1 MAGPLTGKVAMVT
14 GGSRGIGRG
23 IALSL
28 AHEGATVVVCARSDD
43 SAASPY
49 GSIEQTAQEA
59 RELGGE
65 AVAMK
70 LDVTNDDEVRQVVES
85 IQRDFGHLDIV
96 VNNAARMGQGGGD
109 FWGSSPENLDAYYR
123 TNVRAPYLITTLV
136 GPHMEQI
143 GGGAIINI
151 TSGGASLPRPPGPD
165 WQLSPGRTYVGYGIT
180 KAALNRW
187 VAGVAGELRLRNI
200 AIVAV
205 DPGRTVVE
213 RNIVNPIAGVDYTTA
228 NSPEVTGRAV
238 AFICR
243 DAMAYTGRVVES
255 KALVDEHGLAMT
267 GIVPRNA
274 ARG

>member
-23 IALSL
+23 IALCLSD
-28 AHEGATVVVCARSDD
+28 EGAMVVVCARSDD
-43 SAASPY
+43 SAGSPY

-59 RELGGE
+59 RDLGGE
-65 AVAMK
+65 AIAMK
-70 LDVTNDDEVRQVVES
+70 LDVTDDDEVRSVVEA

-109 FWGSSPENLDAYYR
+109 FWGSSPENLDNYYR
-123 TNVRAPYLITTLV
+123 TNVRAPYFITTLV
-136 GPHMEQI
+136 GPHMEAL
-143 GGGAIINI
+143 GGGAIINV
-151 TSGGASLPRPPGPD
+151 TSGGANLPPPPGPD

-213 RNIVNPIAGVDYTTA
+213 RNIVNPIAGVNYATA

-255 KALVDEHGLAMT
+255 KPLVDKHGLTMK
-267 GIVPRNA
+267 GIMPRNA
-274 ARG
+274 VR

>member
-23 IALSL
+23 IALCL
-28 AHEGATVVVCARSDD
+28 ADEGAMVVVCARSDD
-43 SAASPY
+43 SAGSPY

-59 RELGGE
+59 RDLGGE

-70 LDVTNDDEVRQVVES
+70 LDVTDDDEVRSVVEA

-109 FWGSSPENLDAYYR
+109 FWGSSPENLDNYYR
-123 TNVRAPYLITTLV
+123 TNVRAPYFITTLV
-136 GPHMEQI
+136 GPHMEAL
-143 GGGAIINI
+143 GGGAIINV
-151 TSGGASLPRPPGPD
+151 TSGGANLPPPPGPD

-205 DPGRTVVE
+205 DPGRTQVE
-213 RNIVNPIAGVDYTTA
+213 RNIVNPIAGVNYATA

-238 AFICR
+238 AYICR

-255 KALVDEHGLAMT
+255 KPLVDEHGLTMT

-274 ARG
+274 VR

>member
-1 MAGPLTGKVAMVT
+1 MEKSLSGKVAMVT

-23 IALSL
+23 ISL
-28 AHEGATVVVCARSDD
+28 CLADEGATVIVCARSDD
-43 SAASPY
+43 TAGSPY

-59 RELGGE
+59 REIGGE

-70 LDVTNDDEVRQVVES
+70 LDVTDDAEVRAVVDATL
-85 IQRDFGHLDIV
+85 RDFGRLDIV

-109 FWGSSPENLDAYYR
+109 FWGSSPDNLDAYYR
-123 TNVRAPYLITTLV
+123 TNVRAPYFITTLV
-136 GPHMEQI
+136 GPHMEAQ
-143 GGGAIINI
+143 GGGAIINV
-151 TSGGASLPRPPGPD
+151 TSAGANLPRPPGPD

-255 KALVDEHGLAMT
+255 KGMVDEHGLTMT

-274 ARG
+274 ARS

>member
-28 AHEGATVVVCARSDD
+28 ADEGATVVVCARSDE
-43 SAASPY
+43 SAGSPY

-205 DPGRTVVE
+205 DPGGRWSSATSSTPSRGWTTRRRT
-213 RNIVNPIAGVDYTTA
+213 RQ
-228 NSPEVTGRAV
+228 R
-238 AFICR
+238 
-243 DAMAYTGRVVES
+243 
-255 KALVDEHGLAMT
+255 
-267 GIVPRNA
+267 
-274 ARG
+274 

>member
-23 IALSL
+23 IALCL
-28 AHEGATVVVCARSDD
+28 ADEGAMVVVCARSDE
-43 SAASPY
+43 SAGSPY

-59 RELGGE
+59 SDLGGE

-70 LDVTNDDEVRQVVES
+70 LDVTDDDEVRSVVEA

-109 FWGSSPENLDAYYR
+109 FWGSSPENLDNYYR
-123 TNVRAPYLITTLV
+123 TNVRAPYFITTLV
-136 GPHMEQI
+136 GPHMEAL
-143 GGGAIINI
+143 GGGAIINV
-151 TSGGASLPRPPGPD
+151 TSGGANLPPPPGPD

-213 RNIVNPIAGVDYTTA
+213 RNIVNPIAGVNYATA

-243 DAMAYTGRVVES
+243 EAMAYTGRVVES
-255 KALVDEHGLAMT
+255 KPLVDKHGLAMK
-267 GIVPRNA
+267 GIMPRNA
-274 ARG
+274 VR